1 MHHLIFF
8 LIAYWETFSL
18 MQSFNEKTNWSA
30 EETQAI
36 LATNC
41 CCAWQLFSL
50 GLQTGFSDEDMEL
63 DLAIVIESFPV
74 FWNLGY
80 FWLCFAI
87 SLQNCSC
94 SQKHD
99 QFSLWQDVLSRAI
112 QMKGLDCSRPW
123 DLFLKQTLV
132 VSWQLLVN
140 FHQTP
145 YDWDPNNWH
154 LLVSGFSFAFSLGL
168 YFLTAQKWCLL
179 RGRTLL
185 KVNWICPALLLD
197 FSVLVRSWIKTSICW
212 MLEGTKGR
220 SFRDRE
226 SCYSQRMW
234 TDCGCQPGVSD
245 RTQVVPKASC
255 HADCTPAQRLSASSA
270 VVSGERIIQLVHI
283 AQQLLF
289 TIHHCCCNLWGFQ
302 SSPSNSLCVSTS
314 TFPKL
319 DTLEAGED
327 FCMSWK
333 TRSRPRGLY
342 IPVQNMRF
350 GEKKKKAVHLIVA
363 FHILSNRVLPT
374 EDGVALQFIK
384 WVFKASNR
392 KWDRGKHISPFEF

>member
-1 MHHLIFF
+1 
-8 LIAYWETFSL
+8 
-18 MQSFNEKTNWSA
+18 
-30 EETQAI
+30 
-36 LATNC
+36 
-41 CCAWQLFSL
+41 
-50 GLQTGFSDEDMEL
+50 
-63 DLAIVIESFPV
+63 
-74 FWNLGY
+74 
-80 FWLCFAI
+80 
-87 SLQNCSC
+87 
-94 SQKHD
+94 
-99 QFSLWQDVLSRAI
+99 
-112 QMKGLDCSRPW
+112 
-123 DLFLKQTLV
+123 
-132 VSWQLLVN
+132 
-140 FHQTP
+140 
-145 YDWDPNNWH
+145 
-154 LLVSGFSFAFSLGL
+154 
-168 YFLTAQKWCLL
+168 
-179 RGRTLL
+179 
-185 KVNWICPALLLD
+185 
-197 FSVLVRSWIKTSICW
+197 
-212 MLEGTKGR
+212 MLEGTKVR

-255 HADCTPAQRLSASSA
+255 HADCTSAQRLSASSA

-283 AQQLLF
+283 AQQLLS